1 MRELK
6 FSALALFL
14 GTLLAFAPDRFL
26 PMLMRSFLVQWVV
39 LFGLLGVF
47 ALWKRFWWLGS
58 ASVVAGLLVLLHV
71 RAPIGADRMESGS
84 GRVRIAHLNVLQPNR
99 DHEGVI
105 KAARA
110 TDADILFFQEV
121 SPEWAAALH
130 AGLDDAYPVSI
141 AEIRTDCYGI
151 AMFGRVPLADVRVEH
166 LLDAP
171 VIRAKVGSGDR
182 AFLVTS
188 MHASSPGHHAAFSR
202 RNAQFAELAER
213 FADEGNEH
221 VLIGDLNTVSWDDAL
236 WAFCQRTGLR
246 LQGDAY
252 AATFPAVLGMAMI
265 PIDHVLVSDGLSA
278 DKRVFTVPGS
288 DHHGLVTDII
298 VR

>member
-6 FSALALFL
+6 LAGLALLL
-14 GTLLAFAPDRFL
+14 GTILAFAPDHFL
-26 PMLMRSFLVQWVV
+26 PMLLRSFLVQWVA
-39 LFGLLGVF
+39 LFAVVGMV
-47 ALWKRFWWLGS
+47 ALWKRLWWLGT
-58 ASVVAGLLVLLHV
+58 AGLVAGLLVLLHM

-99 DHEGVI
+99 DHAGVLE
-105 KAARA
+105 AARA

-121 SPEWAAALH
+121 SPEWAEALH

-141 AEIRTDCYGI
+141 AETRTDRYGI
-151 AMFGRVPLADVRVEH
+151 AMYSRMPLADVRVEH
-166 LLDAP
+166 LRNTP
-171 VIRAKVGSGDR
+171 IVRATVGSGEH

-188 MHASSPGHHAAFSR
+188 MHACSPGHHAAFAQ

-213 FADEGNEH
+213 FADERNEH

-236 WAFCQRTGLR
+236 WAFCRRTGLR

-252 AATFPAVLGMAMI
+252 AATFPSVMGMAMI
-265 PIDHVLVSDGLSA
+265 PIDHVLVSEGLSA
-278 DKRVFTVPGS
+278 NKRVFTIPGS